1 MKKHPTERSKTRQ
14 LSLFIDERSLFEKLC
29 DLHNL
34 QAGFKA
40 VKKNGGCPGVDG
52 VTIAEFENR
61 LDEELAQLKKDLES
75 WSYKPNPVLRVE
87 IPKPGKN
94 AGVRLLGVPCVS
106 DRVVHATLKV
116 LLEPILDPTFSDHS
130 YGFRPGYNQQ
140 QAVESAQRII
150 KSGKEYVVDIDL
162 SKFFDRVNHDRLI
175 YLLSGHVTD
184 KRILRLIGMI
194 LRSGVM
200 VNGVVQLSEEG
211 TVQGSPLS
219 PLLSNLVLDELDKE
233 LERRGLEFCRYADD
247 CNIFVRSQKSADRVM
262 SSISKFI
269 EKKLKLK
276 INRDKSKVG
285 QSREV
290 KFLGMTIID
299 GKVVISTESMK
310 RAMQKVKELTPRGT
324 SLPLEQTMK
333 RINEWY
339 IGWSG
344 YYLMTQYPA
353 QFVTIEGHIRR
364 RLRARIVDQQKRR
377 RHLYRKLIKRGVPQD
392 QAAKTAQSNRGRWA
406 LSWTEALHKA
416 YPNRWFTD
424 VLGQRLRS
432 DVKLKHWLGVR
443 RWIRVT

>member
-1 MKKHPTERSKTRQ
+1 MKKHPKMKSKTRQ
-14 LSLFIDERSLFEKLC
+14 RYLFVDERSLFVKLC

-40 VKKNGGCPGVDG
+40 VKKNGGAPGIDG
-52 VTIAEFENR
+52 ITVKEYENR
-61 LDEELAQLKKDLES
+61 LDEELARLKKDLEG
-75 WSYKPNPVLRVE
+75 WSYKPNPVRRVE
-87 IPKPGKN
+87 IPKPGKG
-94 AGVRLLGVPCVS
+94 AGVRLLGVPCVC
-106 DRVVHATLKV
+106 DRVVHATLKI

-140 QAVESAQRII
+140 QAVEAAQRIV

-175 YLLSGHVTD
+175 HLLSGHVAD

-200 VNGVVQLSEEG
+200 VNGVAHRTEEG

-219 PLLSNLVLDELDKE
+219 PLLSNVVLDELDRE
-233 LERRGLEFCRYADD
+233 LGRRGLEFCRYADD
-247 CNIFVRSQKSADRVM
+247 CNIFVKSLKSANRVM
-262 SSISKFI
+262 TSISKFI
-269 EKKLKLK
+269 EQKLKLK
-276 INRDKSKVG
+276 INREKSKVG
-285 QSREV
+285 RSREV

-299 GKVVISTESMK
+299 GTVAISRQSIQ

-324 SLPLEQTMK
+324 HLSLEQTMK

-339 IGWSG
+339 TGWSS

-353 QFVTIEGHIRR
+353 QFVKIEAHIRR
-364 RLRARIVDQQKRR
+364 RIRARIVDQQKRR
-377 RHLYRKLIKRGVPQD
+377 RHLYNKLIKRGVPGS
-392 QAAKTAQSNRGRWA
+392 QARTVFLNHGRWV
-406 LSWTEALHKA
+406 LSRTGAMHKA

-424 VLGQRLRS
+424 VMGLQIRS
-432 DVKLKHWLGVR
+432 NAKLKHWFGIR
-443 RWIRVT
+443 KWISVA

>member
-1 MKKHPTERSKTRQ
+1 MKKHPTERSKARQ
-14 LSLFIDERSLFEKLC
+14 LNLFVDERSLFEKLC
-29 DLHNL
+29 DLQNL
-34 QAGFKA
+34 RAGFKA
-40 VKKNGGCPGVDG
+40 VKKNGGAPGTDRVTVD
-52 VTIAEFENR
+52 EYESR
-61 LDEELAQLKKDLES
+61 LDEELAWLKKDLES

-87 IPKPGKN
+87 IPKPGKG
-94 AGVRLLGVPCVS
+94 AGVRLLGVPCVG
-106 DRVVHATLKV
+106 DRVVHATLKI
-116 LLEPILDPTFSDHS
+116 LLEPILDPTFSNHS

-140 QAVESAQRII
+140 QAVEAAQGIV
-150 KSGKEYVVDIDL
+150 KSGKGYVVDIDL

-200 VNGVVQLSEEG
+200 INGVVQLTDEG

-247 CNIFVRSQKSADRVM
+247 CNIFVRSLKSANRVM
-262 SSISKFI
+262 TSISKFI
-269 EKKLKLK
+269 EQKLKLK
-276 INRDKSKVG
+276 INREKSKVG

-299 GKVVISTESMK
+299 GTVAISAQSMK

-324 SLPLEQTMK
+324 SLSLEKTMK

-377 RHLYRKLIKRGVPQD
+377 RHLFKKLIKRGVPQD

-416 YPNRWFTD
+416 FPNRWFTD
-424 VLGQRLRS
+424 ALGQRLRS
-432 DVKLKHWLGVR
+432 NAKLKHWFNVH